1 MLARE
6 SRHPF
11 LLIMKEKLNN
21 LIEKLERKIR
31 EERMANPHD
40 MKVSGRFMFGRCNIT
55 FFYDREGCEI
65 DIYNLVKDT
74 LLDNI
79 AEYCS
84 KRVTPWIY
92 MNVEDDSSDEWND
105 HGFRDEADYLRYK
118 FG

>member
-1 MLARE
+1 MKNVLDK
-6 SRHPF
+6 
-11 LLIMKEKLNN
+11 LIV
-21 LIEKLERKIR
+21 KLERKIR
-31 EERMANPHD
+31 EERMAHPLD
-40 MKVSGRFMFGRCNIT
+40 MKVSGRFMFGRCNVT
-55 FFYDREGCEI
+55 FFYDRKGCDV

-92 MNVEDDSSDEWND
+92 MDVEDDPSDYWND